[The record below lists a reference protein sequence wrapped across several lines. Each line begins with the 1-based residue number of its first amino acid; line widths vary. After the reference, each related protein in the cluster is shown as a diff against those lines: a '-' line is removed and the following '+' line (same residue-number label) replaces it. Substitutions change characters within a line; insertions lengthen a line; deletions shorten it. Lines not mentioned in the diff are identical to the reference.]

1 MSIKNILGLIKKSGE
16 LLSLG
21 AKPKINAYDVLLEEI
36 MLDKLSADNFIRN
49 GGGEKS
55 IDELFELWG
64 LKEIEQKKFKAL
76 MSNKLFV
83 KDLVARNGR
92 IIKYV
97 DENLR
102 NNKEIASVA
111 MNSNSLSY
119 VHLGEKQR
127 ENESFFWKAIKTS
140 SSSILET
147 VDEARMDYIFEKS
160 PFKDNSRIVF
170 DLISKI
176 NVDFLGKTEKL
187 KGDKRFVL
195 KLFKQIKF
203 KSDIYQLISEDLR
216 NDADIIKC
224 ALEEGLNVEKI
235 SINHPQYVD
244 FVIGEI
250 KKYNHVLETE
260 YIRVKT
266 VDGLFEKILRDEYI
280 KNNLE
285 SIMLNISEFLEENAY
300 DFVNENL
307 ASFYK
312 EILEISR
319 SDKIYMMS
327 PTAIKR
333 NKEIANIMVEKNILN
348 FVSVHKKLL
357 QDSEFMMNYVDEII
371 KNKNDLPDAYKEIE
385 HFDREKKLKEKM
397 SGIEK
402 KEKRESRK
410 KI

>member
-21 AKPKINAYDVLLEEI
+21 AKPKINAYDVLLEEV

-83 KDLVARNGR
+83 KDLIARNGR